1 MPKDNLYLLDT
12 HAFVWL
18 IDGDKRIKNTRTF
31 NSIVKASE
39 VSGLRVSVISVWE
52 IAMLEAKSRLKF
64 TVDINDW
71 VDQALQAPGVIC
83 EPLSPHVAV
92 NSARLPGT
100 FHGDPADRII
110 VATARYLQ
118 CPVVT
123 ADKKIL
129 SYAHAGY
136 VKAVEV

>member
-1 MPKDNLYLLDT
+1 MQNDNLYLLDT

-18 IDGDKRIKNTRTF
+18 IDGKKRIKNMRSF
-31 NSIVKASE
+31 NLLKKASKL
-39 VSGLRVSVISVWE
+39 SGLRISVISIWE
-52 IAMLEAKSRLKF
+52 IALLEVKGRIKF
-64 TVDINDW
+64 TIDINDW
-71 VDQALQAPGVIC
+71 VDQALNAPGVIC

-92 NSARLPGT
+92 TSAHLPGE

-123 ADKKIL
+123 ADKKIQ

-136 VKAVEV
+136 VRIVEL